1 MTPAEA
7 IARVL
12 RGLGYTTQRD
22 QAKVLGIR
30 DSEWSKHLR
39 HRDPPR
45 GSKTTTI
52 QRWLAAV
59 DAASAPRGLR
69 VRLELSATGCEAMAT
84 APITGRRPVRATR
97 PPVNARRVG
106 AAFERRIASDL
117 RTWLPDHDVVRNP
130 TDFQAGKDGRAGE
143 FSFSGPF
150 EVPIVVECK
159 AHRAF
164 KLAHLFRSPLIG
176 PVSAWWA
183 QAALQASQAM
193 ARGECRQCAG
203 RGKVRNPKPNSAEWL
218 VRCVACHGSGVPS
231 RVPLLVCKQ
240 SQQPPIVLMRRTT
253 SLTLAPSREY
263 VMTLAVHEYTVDME
277 HLHVWRWRDLMA
289 VNSLRLREIG

>member
-1 MTPAEA
+1 M
-7 IARVL
+7 
-12 RGLGYTTQRD
+12 
-22 QAKVLGIR
+22 
-30 DSEWSKHLR
+30 
-39 HRDPPR
+39 
-45 GSKTTTI
+45 
-52 QRWLAAV
+52 
-59 DAASAPRGLR
+59 
-69 VRLELSATGCEAMAT
+69 
-84 APITGRRPVRATR
+84 
-97 PPVNARRVG
+97 PVNARRVG
-106 AAFERRIASDL
+106 AAFERRIARDL

-130 TDFQAGKDGRAGE
+130 TDFQCGKDGRAGE

-176 PVSAWWA
+176 PVSLWWA
-183 QAALQASQAM
+183 QASLQASQAM
-193 ARGECRQCAG
+193 VRGECRQCAG
-203 RGKVRNPKPNSAEWL
+203 RDPAWRSRRRREEAAEVGKVLNPRPNSAEWL
-218 VRCVACHGSGVPS
+218 VRCVACHGSGMPS

-240 SQQPPIVLMRRTT
+240 SQQPPIVLMRRPT

-289 VNSLRLREIG
+289 INSLRLREIG